1 MQFTMFVCW
10 EVKESGLKYIISTGE
25 SETTMLTCN
34 VIYRVESNAKLPYF
48 EWIVFLSTLLEVLYS
63 FPVLMFELSII
74 VCLESWPLES
84 LQSFM
89 YQWLCFVLPAIK
101 IESHC
106 PCTSIVSILNNFLY
120 EQSAYNKEFFFF
132 RNVLHIC
139 KDTKQQKLIYMCPEI

>member
-89 YQWLCFVLPAIK
+89 YQ
-101 IESHC
+101 
-106 PCTSIVSILNNFLY
+106 
-120 EQSAYNKEFFFF
+120 
-132 RNVLHIC
+132 
-139 KDTKQQKLIYMCPEI
+139 